1 MVCIALYLPVLQTH
15 CHTKVRLARYIHDK
29 PQRPNGS
36 TFQPQWSCIMTQA
49 KNTLGL
55 LGAALIGSMAL
66 SNSAFAVEPLAQGY
80 QLASAKVAGEGKCG
94 EGKCGGSGKASQSE
108 GKCGE
113 GKCGAGAKAGAEGK
127 CGEGKCGDASFAKTD
142 SNHDGKVS
150 RDEFLAVAKD
160 RARDFD
166 TIDRNHDGFIS
177 EQEAADHLKA
187 IYQANG
193 KAMPD
198 GLFSHLTGKP

>member
-1 MVCIALYLPVLQTH
+1 
-15 CHTKVRLARYIHDK
+15 
-29 PQRPNGS
+29 
-36 TFQPQWSCIMTQA
+36 MTQA

-127 CGEGKCGDASFAKTD
+127 CGDASFARTD

-150 RDEFLAVAKD
+150 REEFLAVAKD
-160 RARDFD
+160 RAGDFD

>member
-1 MVCIALYLPVLQTH
+1 
-15 CHTKVRLARYIHDK
+15 
-29 PQRPNGS
+29 
-36 TFQPQWSCIMTQA
+36 MTQVRNA
-49 KNTLGL
+49 IGL

-66 SNSAFAVEPLAQGY
+66 TSNAFAVEPLAQGY

-94 EGKCGGSGKASQSE
+94 
-108 GKCGE
+108 
-113 GKCGAGAKAGAEGK
+113 
-127 CGEGKCGDASFAKTD
+127 DASFTRTD

-150 RDEFLAVAKD
+150 REEFLAVAKD
-160 RARDFD
+160 RAADFD

-193 KAMPD
+193 KAMPE
-198 GLFSHLTGKP
+198 GLFSHLAGKP

>member
-1 MVCIALYLPVLQTH
+1 
-15 CHTKVRLARYIHDK
+15 
-29 PQRPNGS
+29 
-36 TFQPQWSCIMTQA
+36 MTQVRNA
-49 KNTLGL
+49 IGL

-66 SNSAFAVEPLAQGY
+66 TSNAFAVEPLAQGY

-113 GKCGAGAKAGAEGK
+113 GKCG
-127 CGEGKCGDASFAKTD
+127 DASFARTD

-150 RDEFLAVAKD
+150 REEFLAVAKD
-160 RARDFD
+160 RAADFD
-166 TIDRNHDGFIS
+166 KIDRNHDGLIS

-193 KAMPD
+193 KAMPE
-198 GLFSHLTGKP
+198 GLFSHLAGKP

>member
-1 MVCIALYLPVLQTH
+1 
-15 CHTKVRLARYIHDK
+15 
-29 PQRPNGS
+29 
-36 TFQPQWSCIMTQA
+36 MTQVRNA
-49 KNTLGL
+49 IGL

-66 SNSAFAVEPLAQGY
+66 TSNAFAVEPLAQGY

-113 GKCGAGAKAGAEGK
+113 GKCG
-127 CGEGKCGDASFAKTD
+127 DASFTRTD

-150 RDEFLAVAKD
+150 REEFLAVAKD
-160 RARDFD
+160 RAADFD

-187 IYQANG
+187 VYQANG
-193 KAMPD
+193 KAMPE
-198 GLFSHLTGKP
+198 GLFSHLAGKP

>member
-1 MVCIALYLPVLQTH
+1 
-15 CHTKVRLARYIHDK
+15 
-29 PQRPNGS
+29 
-36 TFQPQWSCIMTQA
+36 MTQA

-94 EGKCGGSGKASQSE
+94 EGKCG
-108 GKCGE
+108 
-113 GKCGAGAKAGAEGK
+113 AGAKAGAEGK
-127 CGEGKCGDASFAKTD
+127 CGEGKCGDASFARTD

>member
-1 MVCIALYLPVLQTH
+1 
-15 CHTKVRLARYIHDK
+15 
-29 PQRPNGS
+29 
-36 TFQPQWSCIMTQA
+36 MTQVRNA
-49 KNTLGL
+49 IGL

-66 SNSAFAVEPLAQGY
+66 TSNAFAVEPLAQGY

-113 GKCGAGAKAGAEGK
+113 GKCG
-127 CGEGKCGDASFAKTD
+127 DASFTRTD
-142 SNHDGKVS
+142 SNQDGKVS
-150 RDEFLAVAKD
+150 REEFLAVVKD
-160 RARDFD
+160 RAADFD

-193 KAMPD
+193 KAMPE
-198 GLFSHLTGKP
+198 GLFSHLAGKP

>member
-1 MVCIALYLPVLQTH
+1 
-15 CHTKVRLARYIHDK
+15 
-29 PQRPNGS
+29 
-36 TFQPQWSCIMTQA
+36 MTQA

-94 EGKCGGSGKASQSE
+94 EGKCG
-108 GKCGE
+108 
-113 GKCGAGAKAGAEGK
+113 
-127 CGEGKCGDASFAKTD
+127 DASFAKTD

-160 RARDFD
+160 RAREFD

>member
-1 MVCIALYLPVLQTH
+1 
-15 CHTKVRLARYIHDK
+15 
-29 PQRPNGS
+29 
-36 TFQPQWSCIMTQA
+36 MTQA

-94 EGKCGGSGKASQSE
+94 EGKCG
-108 GKCGE
+108 
-113 GKCGAGAKAGAEGK
+113 
-127 CGEGKCGDASFAKTD
+127 DASFAKTD

-150 RDEFLAVAKD
+150 RDEFLVVAKD
-160 RARDFD
+160 RAREFD

>member
-1 MVCIALYLPVLQTH
+1 
-15 CHTKVRLARYIHDK
+15 
-29 PQRPNGS
+29 
-36 TFQPQWSCIMTQA
+36 MTQVRNA
-49 KNTLGL
+49 IGL
-55 LGAALIGSMAL
+55 LCAALIGSMAL
-66 SNSAFAVEPLAQGY
+66 TSNAFAVEPLAQGY

-113 GKCGAGAKAGAEGK
+113 GKCG
-127 CGEGKCGDASFAKTD
+127 DASFTRTD

-150 RDEFLAVAKD
+150 REEFLAVAKD
-160 RARDFD
+160 RAADFD

-187 IYQANG
+187 VYQANG
-193 KAMPD
+193 KAMPE
-198 GLFSHLTGKP
+198 GLFSHLAGKP

>member
-1 MVCIALYLPVLQTH
+1 
-15 CHTKVRLARYIHDK
+15 
-29 PQRPNGS
+29 
-36 TFQPQWSCIMTQA
+36 MTQA

-66 SNSAFAVEPLAQGY
+66 SNSTFAVEPLAQGY
-80 QLASAKVAGEGKCG
+80 QLASAKVAG
-94 EGKCGGSGKASQSE
+94 
-108 GKCGE
+108 
-113 GKCGAGAKAGAEGK
+113 EGK

-150 RDEFLAVAKD
+150 RDEFLVVAKD
-160 RARDFD
+160 RAREFD

>member
-1 MVCIALYLPVLQTH
+1 
-15 CHTKVRLARYIHDK
+15 
-29 PQRPNGS
+29 
-36 TFQPQWSCIMTQA
+36 MTQA

-66 SNSAFAVEPLAQGY
+66 SNSTFAVEPLAQGY

-94 EGKCGGSGKASQSE
+94 EGKCG
-108 GKCGE
+108 
-113 GKCGAGAKAGAEGK
+113 
-127 CGEGKCGDASFAKTD
+127 DASFATTD

-160 RARDFD
+160 RAREFD

-177 EQEAADHLKA
+177 EEEAADHLKA

>member
-1 MVCIALYLPVLQTH
+1 
-15 CHTKVRLARYIHDK
+15 
-29 PQRPNGS
+29 
-36 TFQPQWSCIMTQA
+36 MTQVRNA
-49 KNTLGL
+49 IGL

-66 SNSAFAVEPLAQGY
+66 TSNAFAVEPLAQGY

-113 GKCGAGAKAGAEGK
+113 GKCG
-127 CGEGKCGDASFAKTD
+127 DASFTRTD

-150 RDEFLAVAKD
+150 REEFLAVAKD
-160 RARDFD
+160 RAADFD
-166 TIDRNHDGFIS
+166 TIERNHDGFIS

-193 KAMPD
+193 KAMPE
-198 GLFSHLTGKP
+198 GLFSHLAGKP

>member
-1 MVCIALYLPVLQTH
+1 
-15 CHTKVRLARYIHDK
+15 
-29 PQRPNGS
+29 
-36 TFQPQWSCIMTQA
+36 MTQVR
-49 KNTLGL
+49 NTLGL

-66 SNSAFAVEPLAQGY
+66 SSSAFAVEPLAQGY
-80 QLASAKVAGEGKCG
+80 QLASAKVAG
-94 EGKCGGSGKASQSE
+94 
-108 GKCGE
+108 
-113 GKCGAGAKAGAEGK
+113 EGK

-160 RARDFD
+160 RAGDFD
-166 TIDRNHDGFIS
+166 KIDSNHDGFIS

-193 KAMPD
+193 KAMPE
-198 GLFSHLTGKP
+198 GLFSHLTGKS

>member
-1 MVCIALYLPVLQTH
+1 
-15 CHTKVRLARYIHDK
+15 
-29 PQRPNGS
+29 
-36 TFQPQWSCIMTQA
+36 MTQA

-66 SNSAFAVEPLAQGY
+66 SNSTFAVEPLAQGY
-80 QLASAKVAGEGKCG
+80 QLASAKVAG
-94 EGKCGGSGKASQSE
+94 
-108 GKCGE
+108 
-113 GKCGAGAKAGAEGK
+113 EGK

-160 RARDFD
+160 RAREFD

>member
-1 MVCIALYLPVLQTH
+1 
-15 CHTKVRLARYIHDK
+15 
-29 PQRPNGS
+29 
-36 TFQPQWSCIMTQA
+36 MTQVRNA
-49 KNTLGL
+49 IGL

-66 SNSAFAVEPLAQGY
+66 TSNAFAVEPLAQGY

-113 GKCGAGAKAGAEGK
+113 GKCG
-127 CGEGKCGDASFAKTD
+127 DASFTRTD

-150 RDEFLAVAKD
+150 REEFLAVAKD
-160 RARDFD
+160 RPADFD

-193 KAMPD
+193 KAMPE
-198 GLFSHLTGKP
+198 GLFSHLAGKP

>member
-1 MVCIALYLPVLQTH
+1 
-15 CHTKVRLARYIHDK
+15 
-29 PQRPNGS
+29 
-36 TFQPQWSCIMTQA
+36 MTQA

-66 SNSAFAVEPLAQGY
+66 TSSAFAVEPLAQGY
-80 QLASAKVAGEGKCG
+80 QQASAKVAGEGKCG
-94 EGKCGGSGKASQSE
+94 EGKCGGSGKATQSE

-113 GKCGAGAKAGAEGK
+113 GKCGASAKAGAEGK

-142 SNHDGKVS
+142 SNHDG
-150 RDEFLAVAKD
+150 
-160 RARDFD
+160 
-166 TIDRNHDGFIS
+166 FIS

-193 KAMPD
+193 KAMPE
-198 GLFSHLTGKP
+198 GLFSHLAGKS